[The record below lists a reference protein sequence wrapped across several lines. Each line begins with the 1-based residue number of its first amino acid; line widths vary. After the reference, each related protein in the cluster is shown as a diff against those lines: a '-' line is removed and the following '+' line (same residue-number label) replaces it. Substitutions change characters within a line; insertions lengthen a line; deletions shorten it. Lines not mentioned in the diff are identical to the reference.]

1 MKNSIQTLLFFIGF
15 FAFPFA
21 QSDNSLPLNQFRI
34 LASHN
39 SYKKKPNPKVIRFLT
54 KFKKQLG
61 ASNDPIQIDYG
72 HLPLPQQ
79 FDDYG
84 IQGIEI
90 DVNYDPKGG
99 HYKKRKVNA
108 FICGLRQ
115 RIKGDVMKKPG
126 FKVLHIADVDY
137 ETNYLTFKDVLLEL
151 KSWSEKH
158 PNHAPIFVNIEAK
171 SEHPGNESKFLK
183 RIGFKKALPFSRA
196 AYDDLDKEI
205 YAVLSPDKILKPLD
219 LKGTFQSIR
228 ERLLQTG
235 WPTKSECLG
244 KFVFILEGNHDEIY
258 LANGLQ
264 HPMFVYGNPGDENT
278 AFVVKNEPVGYED
291 EIQKLTQTYIVRTRS
306 DAGTL
311 EARSNDYTRYNAAIK
326 SGAQIISTDYYKAD
340 PIIGT
345 FQVILPKK

>member
-1 MKNSIQTLLFFIGF
+1 MKNSLASLLVFVLLTSQWFI
-15 FAFPFA
+15 A
-21 QSDNSLPLNQFRI
+21 QNDNSLPLNQYQI

-39 SYKKKPNPKVIRFLT
+39 SYKKKPHAKVIRFLT

-61 ASNDPIQIDYG
+61 ESNDPKQIDYG

-79 FDDYG
+79 FDEYG

-108 FICGLRQ
+108 FLCGLRQ
-115 RIKGDVMKKPG
+115 RVKGNTMKKPG
-126 FKVLHIADVDY
+126 FKVLHIADVDF
-137 ETNYLTFKDVLLEL
+137 ETNYLTFIEVLQEL

-158 PNHAPIFVNIEAK
+158 PNHAPIFINIEAK
-171 SEHPGNESKFLK
+171 NDHPGNESKFL
-183 RIGFKKALPFSRA
+183 RHLGFTKALPFSRE

-205 YAVLSPDKILKPLD
+205 YAVLSPEKIIKPLD

-228 ERLLQTG
+228 ERLTQKG
-235 WPTKSECLG
+235 WPTKAECLG
-244 KFVFILEGNHDEIY
+244 KFIFILEGNHDEIY
-258 LANGLQ
+258 LANGLN
-264 HPMFVYGNPGDENT
+264 HPMFVYGNPGEDNT
-278 AFVVKNEPVGYED
+278 AFVVKNDPIGHEE
-291 EIQKLTQTYIVRTRS
+291 EINQLTHTYIVRTRS

-311 EARSNDYTRYNAAIK
+311 EARANDYTRFNAAVK

-340 PIIGT
+340 PMIGT
-345 FQVILPKK
+345 FQIKLK